1 MRPVAQMRLDQRADT
16 KGTSG
21 GGEDVDG
28 AKGGGA
34 GAKGKMTE
42 TYNT

>member
-16 KGTSG
+16 KGTS